1 MHIYFTYVH
10 IFIRFRKSK
19 DFNEFEKNCELLS
32 HSSKINILDGQ
43 KSLRIR
49 PILNDI

>member
-1 MHIYFTYVH
+1 MHICFTYVH

-19 DFNEFEKNCELLS
+19 DFNELEKNCELLS

-49 PILNDI
+49 PTMNDI